1 MPYIVYILLQVCSI
15 SLVFQTTMP
24 QRSLSVYF
32 GSPVPPLPRAKREDV
47 IDALLYF
54 GFKDRITGHKDKK
67 PRYPLIRS
75 QWMMRRCLIIC
86 LMSPIQAVTPV
97 RHHHQVPVPV
107 PLPMGALVQ
116 VSLIVTDKKDH
127 CHLA

>member
-1 MPYIVYILLQVCSI
+1 
-15 SLVFQTTMP
+15 MP
-24 QRSLSVYF
+24 QRSLLVYF
-32 GSPVPPLPRAKREDV
+32 SSPVPLLPRAKREDV

-54 GFKDRITGHKDKK
+54 RFKDRITSHKRQK
-67 PRYPLIRS
+67 PRYPQIRS

-86 LMSPIQAVTPV
+86 LMSPIQAVTQI

-107 PLPMGALVQ
+107 PLPMGAPVQ
-116 VSLIVTDKKDH
+116 VSLILTDKKDH